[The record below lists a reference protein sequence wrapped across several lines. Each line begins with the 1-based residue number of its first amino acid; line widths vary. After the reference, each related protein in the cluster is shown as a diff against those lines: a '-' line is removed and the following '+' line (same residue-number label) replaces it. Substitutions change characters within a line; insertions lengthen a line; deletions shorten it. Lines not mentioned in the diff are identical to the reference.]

1 MNTAVATV
9 VNNPVGLILVAA
21 FFGVC
26 GQLTLKMGM
35 TQVGRLGADALAEP
49 VQVLV
54 RVATSPLVV
63 GGLALYV
70 AGAGVWM
77 MVLSRSALS
86 FAYPILAIGYAIT
99 PVLAWVLLGESVNTI
114 RWLGI
119 AFICL
124 GVVVVS
130 RS

>member
-1 MNTAVATV
+1 MSSVIS
-9 VNNPVGLILVAA
+9 NPIGLILVAA

-35 TQVGRLGADALAEP
+35 TQVGRLGTDALGEP
-49 VQVLV
+49 LQIIA
-54 RVATSPLVV
+54 RVFTSPLVV
-63 GGLALYV
+63 GGLTLYV
-70 AGAGVWM
+70 AGAVVWLL
-77 MVLSRSALS
+77 VLSRSALS

-99 PVLAWVLLGESVNTI
+99 PVLAWMLLGEQVNSI

-119 AFICL
+119 AIICF
-124 GVVVVS
+124 GVFVVS